1 MAVWRRFIVSILL
14 SINYNLFASSIPP
27 DITPRE
33 AYMKAQEI
41 FQAHTLYKDFS
52 PEIAERTL
60 SNYINELD
68 PLKIY
73 FLKGEVDLYINP
85 SEILTQTVI
94 KEYQNADFTTFETIY
109 QTFLSSIE
117 RRNQLESNIHNLP
130 TIKGVETRDIL
141 DSSWSE
147 NTDIL
152 VDKLLKIRSL
162 QEDAAAKLTS
172 EDQVEL
178 FFQRIEKRRLNQEK
192 ELIGDSKL
200 HQKKQMLTYF
210 LKSFSSSLDTHT
222 MYFTPSE
229 AKHFLVQVQQRL
241 FGIGAQLRDDLNG
254 FSIVQIVEGGP
265 ASQNSG
271 LRVGDKIIAVNR
283 EPVIGMDI
291 VEAVDLIRG
300 PQGSRVI
307 LTILREQ
314 EGQNEKFDIEIL
326 RDEIILKETRYNSFV
341 EPFGNGV
348 IGYIA
353 LHSFYQDPNT
363 SSTADVKNTIE
374 EMKKNHNLLGIIFDL
389 RNNSGGL
396 LPQAVQVTGLFI
408 KKGVVASIKD
418 HAGQHQ
424 RLRNL
429 TNNQVWDGPLIVLTN
444 RGSAS
449 ASEIVALTLSDY
461 GRALIVGDETTYG
474 KGSYQTFTLESS
486 NPDRINPKGEYK
498 VTRGTYYTAGGGSP
512 QLIGVKSDIEVPGMI
527 SQMEIGEKY
536 NKFPLSND
544 KISPLF
550 DDDLSDV
557 HPLYRLRVRK
567 MLSGEREEKTY
578 HLTEYLPKLAKNSQ
592 ERIQKN
598 RNYQS
603 FLREL
608 KNKNYY
614 DLDLEQIGQ
623 NDLQLEETFNTM
635 KELILMSCASQ
646 GTEN

>member
-1 MAVWRRFIVSILL
+1 MKAHLRGLILSVLL
-14 SINYNLFASSIPP
+14 SINYSLTAGSIPP
-27 DITPRE
+27 DITPKE
-33 AYMKAQEI
+33 TFSKALEI
-41 FQAHTLYKDFS
+41 FQAHIRYKEFTA
-52 PEIAERTL
+52 EIAERTL
-60 SNYINELD
+60 SNYIDELD

-73 FLKGEVDLYINP
+73 FTKDQIDAYINP
-85 SEILTQTVI
+85 SEALIQTIV
-94 KEYQNADFTTFETIY
+94 KDFQHADFKTFEQIF
-109 QTFLSSIE
+109 QTFLTCID
-117 RRNQLESNIHNLP
+117 RRNLLESKLNGHP
-130 TIKGVETRDIL
+130 TLRGIESKEIQDA
-141 DSSWSE
+141 SWSE
-147 NTDIL
+147 SQEELFN
-152 VDKLLKIRSL
+152 KLLKIRSL
-162 QEDAAAKLTS
+162 QEDAAARLTT

-178 FFQRIEKRRLNQEK
+178 FFQRIEKRRLNHEK
-192 ELIGDSKL
+192 DLIGDSKQ

-210 LKSFSSSLDTHT
+210 LKSLSSSLDTHT

-265 ASQNSG
+265 ASQNSS
-271 LRVGDKIIAVNR
+271 LRIGDKIIAVNR

-300 PQGSRVI
+300 PQGSRVV
-307 LTILREQ
+307 LTIIREQ
-314 EGQNEKFDIEIL
+314 EGQNEKFDVEIL
-326 RDEIILKETRYNSFV
+326 RDEIILKETRYSSHV

-348 IGYIA
+348 IGYVA
-353 LHSFYQDPNT
+353 LHSFYQDPNS
-363 SSTADVKNTIE
+363 SSTSDVKNAIE
-374 EMKKNHNLLGIIFDL
+374 EMKKNHNLLGVIFDL

-418 HAGQHQ
+418 HSGQYQ

-449 ASEIVALTLSDY
+449 ASEIVALTLADY

-512 QLIGVKSDIEVPGMI
+512 QLIGVKSDIEVPGLL
-527 SQMEIGEKY
+527 SEMEIGEKF
-536 NKFPLSND
+536 NRFPLSND
-544 KISPLF
+544 RITPLF
-550 DDDLSDV
+550 EDDLSDV
-557 HPLYRLRVRK
+557 HPLYRMRVRK
-567 MLSGEREEKTY
+567 MLTTEREEKSSSLST
-578 HLTEYLPKLAKNSQ
+578 HLPRLSKNSQ
-592 ERIQKN
+592 ERIRKN
-598 RNYQS
+598 KNYQS
-603 FLREL
+603 FLREI
-608 KNKNYY
+608 KNKNFY
-614 DLDLEQIGQ
+614 DFDLEEIGQ

-635 KELILMSCASQ
+635 REYILLSRS
-646 GTEN
+646 G